1 MHVAGGPETITATDA
16 AATLTAATLTAAA
29 LREKCVHIGGKVAS
43 RVKRIELDV
52 DGEGGGRQER
62 GEDGTVQAS
71 SACKTR
77 SYELSGGRVF
87 FSYRPVEV
95 FKQYQVQVL
104 RTEYGNCTPVYSSE
118 TDSRS
123 RHLWMLLSMGLRP
136 SSSSLPAMNRLTP
149 LELRRRRKES
159 LKKAMLKV
167 YKTHAW
173 LLTPRL
179 TAPQRGSTTSSE
191 GCSDGLARPTENA
204 VRLSISFHFT
214 FISISQSLSGVLRSD
229 E

>member
-1 MHVAGGPETITATDA
+1 MIRLANSQETPRDELGGEECKANVQRGRKKSFKQDQVLQLYVLSTAT
-16 AATLTAATLTAAA
+16 
-29 LREKCVHIGGKVAS
+29 
-43 RVKRIELDV
+43 
-52 DGEGGGRQER
+52 
-62 GEDGTVQAS
+62 GTV
-71 SACKTR
+71 
-77 SYELSGGRVF
+77 
-87 FSYRPVEV
+87 P
-95 FKQYQVQVL
+95 
-104 RTEYGNCTPVYSSE
+104 PVYSSE

-123 RHLWMLLSMGLRP
+123 RLLWMLLSMGLRP
-136 SSSSLPAMNRLTP
+136 SSSSLLAMKP

-159 LKKAMLKV
+159 LKKAMLKLMRGF
-167 YKTHAW
+167 
-173 LLTPRL
+173 LLPRL

>member
-77 SYELSGGRVF
+77 SYDVYFLVIDRGR
-87 FSYRPVEV
+87 S
-95 FKQYQVQVL
+95 FKQDQVL
-104 RTEYGNCTPVYSSE
+104 RTEVPATVLQYTVARRIQDL
-118 TDSRS
+118 DSF
-123 RHLWMLLSMGLRP
+123 
-136 SSSSLPAMNRLTP
+136 
-149 LELRRRRKES
+149 
-159 LKKAMLKV
+159 
-167 YKTHAW
+167 
-173 LLTPRL
+173 
-179 TAPQRGSTTSSE
+179 
-191 GCSDGLARPTENA
+191 GCCCR
-204 VRLSISFHFT
+204 
-214 FISISQSLSGVLRSD
+214 
-229 E
+229 

>member
-1 MHVAGGPETITATDA
+1 MRMVLCKRAARVRRDLTSCPGGVYF
-16 AATLTAATLTAAA
+16 L
-29 LREKCVHIGGKVAS
+29 VFN
-43 RVKRIELDV
+43 
-52 DGEGGGRQER
+52 
-62 GEDGTVQAS
+62 
-71 SACKTR
+71 R
-77 SYELSGGRVF
+77 SKFTNR
-87 FSYRPVEV
+87 
-95 FKQYQVQVL
+95 YQVQVL
-104 RTEYGNCTPVYSSE
+104 RTPVYSE

-123 RHLWMLLSMGLRP
+123 RLLWMLLSMGLRP
-136 SSSSLPAMNRLTP
+136 SSSSLPAMKP

-159 LKKAMLKV
+159 LKKAMLKLMRGF
-167 YKTHAW
+167 
-173 LLTPRL
+173 LLPRL